1 MECELH
7 LLIGRKEV
15 NMIITKTMRFFK
27 TGMIVFQAIAVGAA
41 LWEAYKK
48 SQAENK
54 FKEADLSKKFRKGH
68 DIIDEQSWESFP
80 ASDAPA
86 SNRFT

>member
-1 MECELH
+1 MM
-7 LLIGRKEV
+7 IRKA
-15 NMIITKTMRFFK
+15 MRFFK
-27 TGMIVFQAIAVGAA
+27 GGMLALQVIAVGAA
-41 LWEAYKK
+41 LWETYKK

-54 FKEADLSKKFRKGH
+54 FKEADLSKKFKKGR
-68 DIIDEQSWESFP
+68 DIIDEQSWQSFP

>member
-1 MECELH
+1 
-7 LLIGRKEV
+7 
-15 NMIITKTMRFFK
+15 MIIVKAIRFFK
-27 TGMIVFQAIAVGAA
+27 GGLFALQALAIGAA

-48 SQAENK
+48 SKPENK
-54 FKEADLSKKFRKGH
+54 LKEADLSKKFKKGR